1 MKTFIAAT
9 AAVLVTASSNA
20 AISSYPTYAAWA
32 GAVGNPNGNVF
43 PGMTGNVVSDPMD
56 SNIAGEDAP
65 AFFGSAG
72 QAVDSV
78 NWAIRASVGSV
89 VSTIGGFRT
98 SSSGATLIMEF
109 SIDVPVP
116 GRSVQ
121 GIGGNFRLMD
131 ESNNFVNGAMR
142 VQLGNGSAITKTF
155 TASSSFAGFWSN
167 DLAAPITSI
176 SIRPL
181 SSTPGNYRVAI
192 EDIYVGTV
200 PSPGPI
206 ALVLTAGILVVRRR
220 RA

>member
-1 MKTFIAAT
+1 MNTAIAIS
-9 AAVLVTASSNA
+9 AAALVTAISNA

-72 QAVDSV
+72 PAVDSV
-78 NWAIRASVGSV
+78 DWAIRASVGSV
-89 VSTIGGFRT
+89 VSTIGGFRA
-98 SSSGATLIMEF
+98 SSSGASLIMEF
-109 SIDVPVP
+109 SLDVP

-131 ESNNFVNGAMR
+131 ASNNFVDGAMR
-142 VQLGNGSAITKTF
+142 VQLGNGTAMTKTF
-155 TASSSFAGFWSN
+155 TATSSFAGFWSN
-167 DLAAPITSI
+167 NLAAPITSI
-176 SIRPL
+176 TIRPL
-181 SSTPGNYRVAI
+181 SSTPGEYRVAV
-192 EDIYVGTV
+192 ENIYVGTV

-206 ALVLTAGILVVRRR
+206 ALVLTAGVVAVRRR